1 MRGRKES
8 IKVVSAREEN
18 SSDLLSAMFTTVY
31 TVTNK
36 VILVTE
42 LNNSDQS
49 QENVGLG

>member
-18 SSDLLSAMFTTVY
+18 SSDLFAMFTTIY

-42 LNNSDQS
+42 LNNSVQS
-49 QENVGLG
+49 QENVGLGW